1 MGERRFADFLLFYA
15 YVLIGGILTIIQ
27 FTLLYPLQKFR
38 GKKLLIHCGELVLR
52 AVVYA
57 GLILWA
63 MELGV
68 LDRFLKLWLI
78 PGYIFSLLN
87 SMRFIAEHYDTPWE
101 AGQLEGTRTI
111 VSNQV
116 NSFFWNN
123 INYHIGH
130 HVYPGVPW
138 YNLQKLHAAMRPEI
152 AHRGAVV
159 DRSYIA
165 VFWQACLRGPES
177 LERNAQARAS
187 RVARV
192 AP

>member
-1 MGERRFADFLLFYA
+1 
-15 YVLIGGILTIIQ
+15 
-27 FTLLYPLQKFR
+27 
-38 GKKLLIHCGELVLR
+38 
-52 AVVYA
+52 
-57 GLILWA
+57 

-68 LDRFLKLWLI
+68 LDRFLKLWLV

-101 AGQLEGTRTI
+101 AGQLEGTRTV

-152 AHRGAVV
+152 ERRRAIV
-159 DRSYIA
+159 DSGYFR
-165 VFWQACLRGPES
+165 VFLTACYAGPES
-177 LERNAQARAS
+177 VGRNAERIAALRARRAS
-187 RVARV
+187 RGQVSD
-192 AP
+192 